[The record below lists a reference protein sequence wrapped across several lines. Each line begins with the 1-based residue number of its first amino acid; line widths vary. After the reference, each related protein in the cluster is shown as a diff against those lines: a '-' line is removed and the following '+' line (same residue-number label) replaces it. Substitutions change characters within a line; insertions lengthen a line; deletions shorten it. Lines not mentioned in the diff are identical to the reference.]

1 MSKLYEKLYAIAH
14 SGVASQLDITL
25 QRKMLYLN
33 VAALAAISILLL
45 IDVAF
50 LWVAGPQVMDTQ
62 LAHLPFYLSFG
73 LIPWMNQKGWREAA
87 TWNLM
92 LSAMASTLLAMYMS
106 VGHYFY
112 SQYYFIVFAVLP
124 IALFHAERI
133 GVILSLFI
141 LNMTLFFWVDGGG
154 LLGNPELLQLS
165 ETNKLLLQSINVLG
179 AIIAYLTLIWLIE
192 VVAERSEHNLEQLA
206 VTDALTDLPNRR
218 FFDLAF
224 KQEIAKN
231 QRRNDELVLAILDID
246 HFKKVNDSYGH
257 DVGDAV
263 LRWLSHSLRQSTRAG
278 NVIARI
284 GGEEF
289 ALLFSGATLPEAKEA
304 AERMRLA
311 IEATPYIHQ
320 DVRLRITISI
330 GLAQVGAAGEAGQAF
345 KLADEALYA
354 AKRMGRNRVV
364 VFESTL

>member
-14 SGVASQLDITL
+14 KGVASQIDMTL

-33 VAALAAISILLL
+33 VSALTAVCILTSL
-45 IDVAF
+45 DVVY
-50 LWVAGPQVMDTQ
+50 LWVGGSPLMDV
-62 LAHLPFYLSFG
+62 LLVHLPFYFAFG
-73 LIPWMNQKGWREAA
+73 LIPWMNQKGWLEAA
-87 TWNLM
+87 TWTLM
-92 LSAMASTLLAMYMS
+92 LSAMASTLLAVYVSM
-106 VGHYFY
+106 GTYFY
-112 SQYYFIVFAVLP
+112 AHYYFIVFAVIP

-133 GVILSLFI
+133 GVILFLFI
-141 LNMTLFFWVDGGG
+141 LNMTIFFWMDGGG
-154 LLGNPELLQLS
+154 LLGDPELSQLS
-165 ETNKLLLQSINVLG
+165 EANMLLLQSINVLG

-192 VVAERSEHNLEQLA
+192 VVAESSEHDLEQLA

-224 KQEIAKN
+224 KQEIAKSL
-231 QRRNDELVLAILDID
+231 RRNDELVLAILDID

-263 LRWLSHSLRQSTRAG
+263 LRWVSHLLRQSTRAG

-289 ALLFSGATLPEAKEA
+289 ALLFPGTTLHEAKEA
-304 AERMRLA
+304 TERMRLA
-311 IEATPYIHQ
+311 IEAMPYTHQ
-320 DVRLRITISI
+320 DFQLDITISI
-330 GLAQVGAAGEAGQAF
+330 GLAKVGAAGEVGRAF

-364 VFESTL
+364 FESQ